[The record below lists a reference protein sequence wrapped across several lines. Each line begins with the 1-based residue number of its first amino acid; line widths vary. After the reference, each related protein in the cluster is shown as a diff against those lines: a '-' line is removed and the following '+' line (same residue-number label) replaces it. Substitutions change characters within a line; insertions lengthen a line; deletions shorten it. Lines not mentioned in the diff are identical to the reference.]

1 MIISRKSPLT
11 GKLNTR
17 EIEVSQGQIDAW
29 VNGALVQDA
38 MPDLSLNDREFIMTG
53 ATSDDWE
60 KMFGEFEDES

>member
-38 MPDLSLNDREFIMTG
+38 MPDGKKCFLKNKINVC
-53 ATSDDWE
+53 
-60 KMFGEFEDES
+60 